1 MTKDQF
7 KSLFLNLTEYTIPFG
22 EESRLEKYLP
32 SGWRKDS
39 VGNYFYQIGQSETLF
54 TTHLD
59 TFSENLE
66 KVNHVIDEND
76 PYKIYTD
83 GTTILGGDNKLGCT
97 ILISM
102 IERGIPGTY
111 YFFLG

>member
-66 KVNHVIDEND
+66 KVNHLI
-76 PYKIYTD
+76 
-83 GTTILGGDNKLGCT
+83 G
-97 ILISM
+97 ILIYLVIKSFIRRRKLHM
-102 IERGIPGTY
+102 MN
-111 YFFLG
+111 